1 MSFIGNIVKS
11 VVGDVTK
18 AAGDVLHGVGNA
30 LHGAATFGKGL
41 LSGNPKEALAGA
53 GAIATGGLEALEGG
67 TALAENLTPEG
78 AATALALAGGKE
90 AVRTLTSG
98 TGPA

>member
-18 AAGDVLHGVGNA
+18 AAEGVLNGVGNA

-53 GAIATGGLEALEGG
+53 GAIAKGGLELSRY
-67 TALAENLTPEG
+67 LATGILLVLIIG
-78 AATALALAGGKE
+78 AILIFPQK
-90 AVRTLTSG
+90 
-98 TGPA
+98 PAEKAH